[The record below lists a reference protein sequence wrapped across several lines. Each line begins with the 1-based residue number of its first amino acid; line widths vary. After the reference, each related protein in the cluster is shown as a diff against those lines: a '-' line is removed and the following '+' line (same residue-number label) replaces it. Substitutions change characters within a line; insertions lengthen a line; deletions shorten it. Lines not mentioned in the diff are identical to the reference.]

1 MLVVVVALMVRK
13 SDNDDG
19 SRCCEVDDGEDIL
32 YLVELATT
40 VRLVRMIP

>member
-1 MLVVVVALMVRK
+1 MLVVAVALMVRK

-19 SRCCEVDDGEDIL
+19 RCCEVDDGEDIL